1 MDMEWPEA
9 LELARPGSSGASIE
23 DVAHNRGL
31 TAGIWLVTS
40 NGERMILKCLTP
52 NRELPIS
59 EWDAHWRKGA
69 NNRRRWNYWA
79 REGLAY
85 QHRLVKVYEPGGVV
99 GPELLAAHYAD
110 DLMVTQTSDF
120 ANEA

>member
-69 NNRRRWNYWA
+69 KTTGDAGTIGPGKGSHTSIGSSRSMN
-79 REGLAY
+79 
-85 QHRLVKVYEPGGVV
+85 LV
-99 GPELLAAHYAD
+99 ELSAQNSWPPT
-110 DLMVTQTSDF
+110 TQTTSW
-120 ANEA
+120 